1 MSWII
6 DKYLKLGEKLSKTRV
21 GKFCDKVLT
30 DPEYGYGFLTGV
42 LALGAFGFI
51 CCLVWFYLLIKS
63 GMPWEWIVFDSA
75 VVLFCI
81 WVIFKMIIPLAKE
94 DYKYIDKQ
102 WDEKYGKK
110 DD

>member
-1 MSWII
+1 MSWLI
-6 DKYLKLGEKLSKTRV
+6 DKFNKIGERLNKGWA
-21 GKFCDKVLT
+21 GKMVNKIMT
-30 DPEYGYGFLTGV
+30 EPEYGYGFLTGV
-42 LALGAFGFI
+42 LALGALGFI
-51 CCLVWFYLLIKS
+51 CCMVWFYLLIKS
-63 GMPWEWIVFDSA
+63 GMPWGWIVFDSA

-81 WVIFKMIIPLAKE
+81 WVIIKMIIPMAKE